1 MQPIS
6 VERTETQHVDPQ
18 SDPHDDIAA
27 ILRSDSAPR
36 TAPPDPSELH
46 IGLADR
52 VAAAASLPPPEFALR
67 APPESALRSP
77 PPDDYRALS
86 APAPRSRARS
96 GFVRFVLVVCLGI
109 AATVGVQAYG
119 ETARDVLASWA
130 PQLVT
135 AAPTLAQAQNVS
147 DQPAPAPVQAAAEP
161 APAQAAQPAAAETA
175 TPPAPAAPVQAAAP
189 AQAATPAQAAPSPEI
204 THLIEGMSREIASLR
219 ESIEQLKTNQRQMS
233 RELAKATEEPKQ
245 QRKPADSRSTTATTR
260 ASGRSTTAAAAAS
273 ADLLAA
279 TPAAGLHP
287 AATHDDAVRRPVR
300 PTPAKSAAVTLAA
313 P

>member
-27 ILRSDSAPR
+27 ILRSDSIPR

-52 VAAAASLPPPEFALR
+52 VAAAASLPPPESALR

-77 PPDDYRALS
+77 PLDDYRALS

-135 AAPTLAQAQNVS
+135 AAPTLAQAQNAS
-147 DQPAPAPVQAAAEP
+147 DQPAPAPVQAAAE
-161 APAQAAQPAAAETA
+161 APAQAAQPAAAETTTA
-175 TPPAPAAPVQAAAP
+175 PPPAAPVQAAAP
-189 AQAATPAQAAPSPEI
+189 AQAAASPEI
-204 THLIEGMSREIASLR
+204 MHLIEGMSREIASLR

-245 QRKPADSRSTTATTR
+245 QRKQA
-260 ASGRSTTAAAAAS
+260 TTAAPPPPP
-273 ADLLAA
+273 
-279 TPAAGLHP
+279 T
-287 AATHDDAVRRPVR
+287 RPV
-300 PTPAKSAAVTLAA
+300 AA
-313 P
+313 PLPPQPRQQTYAPPPQQQVYIPPPPTTQQYGDPYVPRPPRALP